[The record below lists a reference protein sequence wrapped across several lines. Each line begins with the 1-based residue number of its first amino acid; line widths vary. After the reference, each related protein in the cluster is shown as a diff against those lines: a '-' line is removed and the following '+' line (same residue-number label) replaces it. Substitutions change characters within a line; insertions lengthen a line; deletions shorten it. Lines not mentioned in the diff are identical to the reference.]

1 MSVTYPESAYRWLVG
16 VLDCFIE
23 VVHRHEKHGVKA
35 LTEEDYEFLDEVL
48 GELIYSIGEEKNHPL
63 AALMASVVWLIDAYE
78 DEYVL
83 EPTVSLLE
91 GEANG
96 TGNAAI
102 NTEFEK
108 DQDKELDSTTADFTE
123 EICRKPNLAA
133 VYVNLGAVKVKLHRI
148 DEAKSNFQTALE
160 LAEQR
165 GPAALKAAIEE
176 QLLQLNHS
184 AS

>member
-1 MSVTYPESAYRWLVG
+1 MSVTYPESAYRWLAG

-63 AALMASVVWLIDAYE
+63 ADLMASIVWLIDTYE

-83 EPTVSLLE
+83 EPTVSL
-91 GEANG
+91 ANV
-96 TGNAAI
+96 TGDAAI

-108 DQDKELDSTTADFTE
+108 DQHKELDSTMADFTE
-123 EICRKPNLAA
+123 AICRKPNLAA

-160 LAEQR
+160 LAAQQ
-165 GPAALKAAIEE
+165 GPADLKAAIEE
-176 QLLQLNHS
+176 QLLQFNHS